1 MVKNLKEICEE
12 TLISA
17 TVVTEENLF
26 DIVRLAGKIK
36 LNFKKYYNFLPPQPI
51 TLTSP
56 IWH

>member
-26 DIVRLAGKIK
+26 DIVRLAGELKINLK
-36 LNFKKYYNFLPPQPI
+36 NIRYN
-51 TLTSP
+51 
-56 IWH
+56 